1 MQDYTASIHAHT
13 EEQKS
18 HVGTDPHRKFLV
30 LHVAGTIT
38 TGHRSLPGKAR
49 SDLIGKTT

>member
-13 EEQKS
+13 EEQKT
-18 HVGTDPHRKFLV
+18 HIGTAPHRKFLV
-30 LHVAGTIT
+30 LNVMIT
-38 TGHRSLPGKAR
+38 TGHGSLPGKAR